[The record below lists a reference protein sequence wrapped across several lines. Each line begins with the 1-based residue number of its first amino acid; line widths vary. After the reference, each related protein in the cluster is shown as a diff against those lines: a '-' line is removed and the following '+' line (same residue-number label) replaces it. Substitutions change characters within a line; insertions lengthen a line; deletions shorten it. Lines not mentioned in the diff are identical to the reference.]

1 MNELDLWSRVHAL
14 LDARCDPLADAE
26 VQAWLADDVEAMA
39 SVVAL
44 RAVVCTLPRRR
55 TMARVAVAA
64 ALVMVAIGGVWAVWW
79 SERTAASR
87 AAPVAAQPAV
97 QPGPLPFPDVLRG
110 DFVRAFTATVEVLGD
125 DASVTVTRTEHN
137 VTCER
142 RTHWI
147 AASPDSRVT
156 LEVCTLDTNLR

>member
-1 MNELDLWSRVHAL
+1 MNERDLWPRVHAL
-14 LDARCDPLADAE
+14 LDARRDPLADAE

-44 RAVVCTLPRRR
+44 RAVLSTLPRRR
-55 TMARVAVAA
+55 SVVRVAAAA
-64 ALVMVAIGGVWAVWW
+64 ALVVMAIGGAW
-79 SERTAASR
+79 SAWRWQRTAASR
-87 AAPVAAQPAV
+87 AAPVAAQPAD
-97 QPGPLPFPDVLRG
+97 QPSPLPFPDLLRG

-142 RTHWI
+142 RTQWV

-156 LEVCTLDTNLR
+156 LEVSSLDTNLR